1 MVDAIVSVAIQKL
14 DDFVTQQ
21 VHIRTG
27 VTNGVEWL
35 RAELAFL
42 LASARCAEARQE
54 EELIRLWIN
63 SINDAA
69 NEAVLILDRFD
80 SQQKE
85 NAGSHQGILD
95 RMRSCVCICKKEA
108 NLYDIGK
115 DLESLKERVVL
126 IKNRRDE
133 YGIGNILAIPNVQ
146 RRKRSL
152 LRATSFE
159 NNVEV
164 VGFKDDV
171 QTLMA
176 HLCKQG
182 TLSII
187 SIHGMG
193 GSGKSTLA
201 SKLYHSS
208 KLTHFTSRVWVCV
221 SEDYSIEHVLRKII
235 TCFKGHEK
243 ALLQK
248 MKEEDLLR
256 YLRKVLKA
264 SGCYLV
270 VIDDIWD
277 LKVWK
282 KIKNAFPHNEGCRV
296 IITTRDKKVAEG
308 IDDKCF
314 VHKLRFLSEDES
326 WQLFCKRAK
335 PTQNLEEMG
344 KEMVEDFIS
353 EADEGDGVFMEDV
366 AEYYLSEL
374 INRNM
379 IETARFRFDGVV
391 CSCRIHDLVRDLAM
405 QKARVQ
411 GLLDIFD
418 TSKQL
423 PNPNS
428 LREKRRHVVYNGIG
442 EYLLLEPSSDDS
454 KLRSVAL
461 INKIDS
467 YVKIEVI
474 KLTYVRFKYLKV
486 LDLTHVESDQIP
498 EEVGDLVLLKFLGL
512 MASPD
517 YREPLV
523 IPPSIGKL
531 TKLQTLRGSDSSSYE
546 APREICELKELRH
559 LSSLR
564 CMPEP
569 EGRGLNIGSN
579 QTKLQTLDIWWHVN
593 WIHIETTKLTNLH
606 ALSIQDESPDEHPLD
621 SISDLTSLQTFYLN
635 FACDNVVPTIK
646 PLSSCKRLN
655 SVYLRLVWG
664 LVQSCSSCS
673 NKHILH
679 ERNILSSFR
688 EKRRHVVYNGISE
701 YLLLEPTSDDSKLRS
716 VELVYETKSYVK
728 IEVIRLT
735 YVRFKY
741 LKVLN
746 LTHVKSD
753 QIPEEVGDLVLL
765 KFLGLMGSYRGR
777 QTLVIPPAIGKLTK
791 LQTLRGSAG
800 SHYEAPREICELK
813 ELRHLSALRCNP
825 EPERGGLNIGSN
837 QTKLQTLDIWSYV
850 NWIHIETVKLTNLHA
865 LSTQDE
871 SPYEHPLDSIS
882 DLTSLQT
889 FYINF
894 ACDNVVPTIK
904 PLSSCKRLNSVFLR
918 CKINDPSELKFLPDS
933 VAILTPRST
942 GFRNDPMP
950 FLGSLPNLAN
960 LILVGAY
967 KGEKMICSRNSFP
980 SLQYLE
986 ISYLSNLKEWQV
998 EEGALT
1004 SLQGLGVDHCKN
1016 LTMIP
1021 PRVERIPPLPAMFS
1035 MGF

>member
-35 RAELAFL
+35 RAELTFL

-85 NAGSHQGILD
+85 NAGSHQGFLD

-159 NNVEV
+159 NYVEV

-176 HLCKQG
+176 QLRKKG
-182 TLSII
+182 TLGMI

-193 GSGKSTLA
+193 GLGKSTLA
-201 SKLYHSS
+201 SKLYHSRE
-208 KLTHFTSRVWVCV
+208 LRNFTRRAWVCV
-221 SEDYSIEHVLRKII
+221 SEDYSIENVLRKII
-235 TCFKGHEK
+235 KCFNEHEK
-243 ALLQK
+243 DSLHN
-248 MKEEDLLR
+248 MEEEDLLR
-256 YLRKVLKA
+256 HLREVLQA

-277 LKVWK
+277 LKVWE

-308 IDDKCF
+308 VDDQCF

-335 PTQNLEEMG
+335 PTQNLEEIG
-344 KEMVEDFIS
+344 KDMVGKCRGLPLAIVVLSGLLLHQKSYTDWSRVKDHIWRRLKDDSLEIQEILSLSYEDLPFKMRQCFLYLARFPEDHIFEVDRLMQLWIAEDFIS

-391 CSCRIHDLVRDLAM
+391 FSCRIHDLVRDLAM
-405 QKARVQ
+405 QKAREQ

-423 PNPNS
+423 LNPSS

-486 LDLTHVESDQIP
+486 LDLTHVESDQMP

-531 TKLQTLRGSDSSSYE
+531 TKLQTLRGSDGSSYE

-569 EGRGLNIGSN
+569 EGGGLNIGSN

-593 WIHIETTKLTNLH
+593 WIHIETTKLTNLQ

-621 SISDLTSLQTFYLN
+621 SISDLT
-635 FACDNVVPTIK
+635 
-646 PLSSCKRLN
+646 
-655 SVYLRLVWG
+655 G
-664 LVQSCSSCS
+664 
-673 NKHILH
+673 
-679 ERNILSSFR
+679 
-688 EKRRHVVYNGISE
+688 
-701 YLLLEPTSDDSKLRS
+701 
-716 VELVYETKSYVK
+716 
-728 IEVIRLT
+728 
-735 YVRFKY
+735 
-741 LKVLN
+741 
-746 LTHVKSD
+746 
-753 QIPEEVGDLVLL
+753 
-765 KFLGLMGSYRGR
+765 
-777 QTLVIPPAIGKLTK
+777 
-791 LQTLRGSAG
+791 
-800 SHYEAPREICELK
+800 
-813 ELRHLSALRCNP
+813 
-825 EPERGGLNIGSN
+825 
-837 QTKLQTLDIWSYV
+837 
-850 NWIHIETVKLTNLHA
+850 
-865 LSTQDE
+865 
-871 SPYEHPLDSIS
+871 
-882 DLTSLQT
+882 LQT

-894 ACDNVVPTIK
+894 ACANVVPTIK

-918 CKINDPSELKFLPDS
+918 CTINDPSELKFLPDS
-933 VAILTPRST
+933 VTILSLTHSE
-942 GFRNDPMP
+942 FREDPMP
-950 FLGSLPNLAN
+950 VLGSLPNLAT
-960 LILVGAY
+960 LFLVEAH
-967 KGEKMICSRNSFP
+967 KEKEMVCSPNSFP
-980 SLQYLE
+980 NLQFLVL
-986 ISYLSNLKEWQV
+986 SYLSVLEKWRV

-1004 SLQGLGVDHCKN
+1004 SLQGLDVHRCKN

-1021 PRVERIPPLPAMFS
+1021 PQVERIPRVPATFNYME
-1035 MGF
+1035 